1 MKKRIFK
8 FLIIFIFT
16 SPILLFLHTGFL
28 TDSTVKV
35 SQTVIFATGLSMT
48 AVWPTLRRFVLL
60 GALFLI
66 VVMAVLYIVNMIE
79 LADMVGSTGIGLIT
93 INLLSYLP
101 QLIKLGYIKKL

>member
-16 SPILLFLHTGFL
+16 FPILLFMHTGFL
-28 TDSTVKV
+28 TDSTVKL
-35 SQTVIFATGLSMT
+35 SQTVIFATGLSMI
-48 AVWPTLRRFVLL
+48 AAWPILRRFVLL
-60 GALFLI
+60 GSLFLI

-79 LADMVGSTGIGLIT
+79 WADIIGSTGIGLIM

-101 QLIKLGYIKKL
+101 QLVKLGYIKKL